1 MNALFHRLSSQMASH
16 WQETWFMKRMMH
28 AGSREKGRLE
38 KECRNH
44 PNQYTTYCNK
54 CKIKT
59 KYKVVHNSDTAD
71 YEKPMGQLTIDV
83 RSHFFSNGKKRR
95 QHAAMAPCLFRSTKK
110 KCHKL
115 SAGNIVAD
123 CSSDY
128 MIAPVTW
135 KQGASM

>member
-1 MNALFHRLSSQMASH
+1 
-16 WQETWFMKRMMH
+16 MKRMMH

-38 KECRNH
+38 KECINH

-83 RSHFFSNGKKRR
+83 RSHFFSNGKKEGNMQPWPLACFEVPRR
-95 QHAAMAPCLFRSTKK
+95 SATSCLQETSSQTAPAT
-110 KCHKL
+110 
-115 SAGNIVAD
+115 I
-123 CSSDY
+123 
-128 MIAPVTW
+128 
-135 KQGASM
+135 